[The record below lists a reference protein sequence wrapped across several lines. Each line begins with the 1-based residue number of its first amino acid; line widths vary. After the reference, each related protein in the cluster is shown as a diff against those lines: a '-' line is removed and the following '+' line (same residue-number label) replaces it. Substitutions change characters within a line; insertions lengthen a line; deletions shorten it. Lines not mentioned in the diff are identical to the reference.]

1 MPRYAITVNGGSS
14 SIKFAVYELGSELRV
29 FARGLI
35 ERIGLPDT
43 RVVIEKSTGTESKT
57 IGDLGFDQAVD
68 YFVETLRNL
77 SIDQEILAIG
87 HRIVHGG
94 ERYLES
100 TFLESS
106 DIDYLER
113 SISLAPNHLPAA
125 VSLLRSLS
133 KSLPQIRQ
141 IGCFDTGFHRTIPK
155 LQRLLPLPKNCRDAG
170 LKKYGFHG
178 ISYSFLSEELRKL
191 APEEASGKVIFAHL
205 GNGSSLAAVRDGR
218 SVDTTMSFTPAAGL
232 MMGTRTGDIDP
243 GTVLYWM
250 RTQNLTYDQA
260 EELLTKRSGLLGV
273 SGRSADMRELISAYD
288 ADLNSREAVDLFCLS
303 AAKQF
308 GMMAISLGGVDS
320 IVFSGGIGEHASFVR
335 REICKRLELLGVV
348 LDDEANTFNKS
359 VISAHWSRVTVR
371 VMHTDE
377 ELMIASEIVRLCK

>member
-43 RVVIEKSTGTESKT
+43 RVIIEKSTGTESKT
-57 IGDLGFDQAVD
+57 IGNLGFDQAVD
-68 YFVETLRNL
+68 YFVEILRNL

-94 ERYLES
+94 DRYLES

-106 DIDYLER
+106 DIDYLEN

-133 KSLPQIRQ
+133 RALPQIRQ

-178 ISYSFLSEELRKL
+178 ISYSFLAEELQKL

-288 ADLNSREAVDLFCLS
+288 TDSNSRDAVDLFCLS

-320 IVFSGGIGEHASFVR
+320 IVFSGGIGEHAGFVR

-348 LDDEANTFNKS
+348 LDEEANTFNKS
-359 VISAHWSRVTVR
+359 VISAHSSRVTVR

-377 ELMIASEIVRLCK
+377 ELMIASEIVRLCR